1 MKTVHI
7 TYEDFLLIK
16 QAGYSMYAI
25 KMIACKYL
33 GISSDEIEDIDWN
46 YTRTF
51 NVYLKS
57 TEVEYNDDL
66 EY

>member
-1 MKTVHI
+1 
-7 TYEDFLLIK
+7 
-16 QAGYSMYAI
+16 MYAI